1 VVLDAAPL
9 ALVQSVTVRAAPAGS
24 PAQTLTADVDYRIVD
39 AARAVL
45 RVEVGWDGS
54 PVPPYDVVTDRPV
67 YDCGDPS
74 RVAVVYTQP
83 AAVAPPADVGLAST
97 QSVAAWFAPLL
108 PADQAAGSTTA
119 ALAAGI
125 KRYSLGQEESAEYFG
140 PQDASSGSSAG
151 TGGLPAPIPAA
162 AAALLAPYGYPRGRG
177 LVFA

>member
-24 PAQTLTADVDYRIVD
+24 PAQTLTANVDYRIVD
-39 AARAVL
+39 PDRAVL
-45 RVEVGWDGS
+45 RVEVGWDGA

-67 YDCGDPS
+67 YATGDPS

-83 AAVAPPADVGLAST
+83 SLEAPPADVAFAST
-97 QSVAAWFAPLL
+97 QAVAAWFAPLL
-108 PADQAAGSTTA
+108 PAGQATGGGAVAVAS
-119 ALAAGI
+119 GI
-125 KRYSLGQEESAEYFG
+125 KRYQVGGELTVEFADSAST
-140 PQDASSGSSAG
+140 SSGGAAG
-151 TGGLPAPIPAA
+151 GGVPAPLPAA